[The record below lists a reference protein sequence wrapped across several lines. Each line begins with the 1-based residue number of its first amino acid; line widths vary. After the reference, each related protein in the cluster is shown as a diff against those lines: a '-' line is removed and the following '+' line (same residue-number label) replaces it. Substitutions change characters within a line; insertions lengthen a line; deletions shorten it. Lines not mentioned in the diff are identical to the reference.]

1 MGDAAS
7 DVVQPMTPRSDLVVG
22 PFDTHQRCAW
32 CGTDPLYQRYHDE
45 EWGRAD
51 FSDARMFEFLL
62 LETFQAGLSWWTILR
77 KREAFRT
84 AFAHFDPTV
93 VAEMSDEALDA
104 LMHNAEIVR
113 NKAKIRAAR
122 SNAQAFLALCAEW
135 GRFKA
140 YLDSFESDLPRAE
153 PRRSLAHIPSKSP
166 LSDRISADLKKRG
179 FRFTG
184 STVLYAHLQA
194 CGYVNDHLEDCWVYA
209 DCAAAS
215 PLDGTARLQDSRSE
229 TL

>member
-1 MGDAAS
+1 
-7 DVVQPMTPRSDLVVG
+7 MTPRPDFVVG
-22 PFDTHQRCAW
+22 PLDTHRRCAW
-32 CGTDPLYQRYHDE
+32 CGTNPLYQRYHDE
-45 EWGRAD
+45 EWGRKD

-84 AFAHFDPTV
+84 AFAQFDAQTV
-93 VAEMSDEALDA
+93 AAMSDEALDD

-113 NKAKIRAAR
+113 NRAKIRAAR
-122 SNAQAFLALCAEW
+122 SNARAFLSLCGEW
-135 GRFKA
+135 GSFKT
-140 YLDSFESDLPRAE
+140 YLDSFEPDPPRAE
-153 PRRSLAHIPSKSP
+153 PWRTLGQIPAQTAF
-166 LSDRISADLKKRG
+166 SDRISADLKKRG

-209 DCAAAS
+209 DCATGYPVGS
-215 PLDGTARLQDSRSE
+215 VVSARASRSE
-229 TL
+229 TP